1 MSQECEASASL
12 LFPPPAFYLWWCSG
26 NMGSQKDYNEICHIK
41 TRLSLLFFWEIC
53 RERSCLLA
61 VEFAKD
67 TIFWDGAL
75 CQQTECPRGN
85 GGEKPRLAASIHHM
99 LISTSPK
106 QKYSVR
112 VQRVGA
118 GGTESLKREWG
129 DNALHWI
136 AGFCSFSVWAQP
148 DSPQHVC
155 LLACYIH
162 GQYSD
167 LLLSLE
173 WMLSKQWPEPDQVHT
188 KDRTLQALPLSMPLP
203 PHYWSPFLQQLS
215 KTLLSLHHHLLAQG
229 QMLEASAFML

>member
-1 MSQECEASASL
+1 MPYKNQIKPAL
-12 LFPPPAFYLWWCSG
+12 LLGNMQREKLSVSCRVCKRYHLLGWCSLPADRVPQG
-26 NMGSQKDYNEICHIK
+26 KWWWK
-41 TRLSLLFFWEIC
+41 T
-53 RERSCLLA
+53 
-61 VEFAKD
+61 
-67 TIFWDGAL
+67 
-75 CQQTECPRGN
+75 QTSSIHP
-85 GGEKPRLAASIHHM
+85 SIHHM